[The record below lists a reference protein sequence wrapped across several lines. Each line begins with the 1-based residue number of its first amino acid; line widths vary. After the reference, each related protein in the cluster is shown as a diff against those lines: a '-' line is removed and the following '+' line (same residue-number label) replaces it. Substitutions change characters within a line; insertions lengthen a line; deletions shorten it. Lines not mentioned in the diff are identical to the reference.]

1 MTAGLLRDLRFAL
14 RSLRRHPWFSAA
26 AIGMLALGVGAN
38 TAIFTVVHSVLLRRL
53 PVAEADRL
61 VAVYVREPGSDNQPY
76 SIADFLDVRA
86 ESRALDAL
94 VAWGGWSANLT
105 GVEES
110 VALKGQ
116 WTSAGFFSLLGARPA
131 LGRLPLPEEEAA
143 GGARVV
149 LLGDALWRTRFGA
162 DRGILGRSL
171 TLNGE
176 PYMVI
181 GVLPPE
187 FPFFASEAQLATPL
201 ILETDKRRQKRGAGF
216 LRVLGRLRPGT
227 SIEAASGD
235 LDSVMARLRATYPET
250 NAGKQ
255 GVRIQPLAE
264 LVVGNYRRS
273 LIVLQAA
280 VALVL
285 LIACTN
291 LANLLLAR
299 SVARRPELA
308 LRTALGAGRSDLV
321 RQLLAEALV
330 LAICGGALGVGIALA
345 GVRALLA
352 LGPAQMPRATEIGL
366 SSPVLLFDLGLSIL
380 AGLGMGLVPAFQ
392 ASGRG
397 VADGLRGAAR
407 GSTTGRRG
415 ALARAT
421 LVAAEVGLSLVLL
434 FGAGLLLRTLRELQA
449 TNPGFR
455 QDHLVAIQLSLPKN
469 RYGTPGAIA
478 RYAEEITGR
487 LGALPG
493 VEFAAAASLN
503 PLTQW
508 RASISFLIEGR
519 PEIDRAKAPLANYRA
534 VSPGYFETL
543 GVPLRAGRSVDTH
556 DGADSVAVAWISET
570 LARRHF
576 AGQSPLGARLT
587 IDDTD
592 PRRTVEVVGVVG
604 DVKFTGLDADG
615 TADVYVPFAQT
626 PPDVSVW
633 LANIFCAA
641 LRTRAE
647 PAAVIAA
654 ARREVRALDR
664 DVAMSSIRSM
674 DDALTGSLS
683 ERRFSTMLLEVFGLA
698 ALILALAG
706 IYAVTAFG
714 VVERTTEIGVRL
726 SLGSGRGRILGLVLR
741 QSLRPVVAGLA
752 LGTAAA
758 LSLARLISGLLYGVE
773 AHDAR
778 TLTAAA
784 ILLALT
790 AGVASV
796 VPALRATR
804 IDPVRALRGE

>member
-1 MTAGLLRDLRFAL
+1 MTAGLLRDLRFAI
-14 RSLRRHPWFSAA
+14 RALRRHPWFSAA
-26 AIGMLALGVGAN
+26 AVAMLALGIGAN
-38 TAIFTVVHSVLLRRL
+38 TAIFTVVHAVLLRQL
-53 PVAEADRL
+53 PVAEAERL
-61 VAVYVREPGSDNQPY
+61 VAVTVREPGSDNQPF
-76 SIADFLDVRA
+76 SIADFLDVRL

-94 VAWGGWSANLT
+94 VAWGGWSSNLT

-131 LGRLPLPEEEAA
+131 LGRLPLAEEERP
-143 GGARVV
+143 GGPRVV

-162 DRGILGRSL
+162 DRGILGRAL
-171 TLNGE
+171 TFNGE
-176 PYMVI
+176 PYTVI

-201 ILETDKRRQKRGAGF
+201 ILETDRRRAKRGASF

-227 SIEAASGD
+227 GIDAATGD
-235 LDSVMARLRATYPET
+235 LDAILARLRASYPET

-273 LIVLQAA
+273 LIMLQAA

-308 LRTALGAGRSDLV
+308 LRTALGAGRGDLV
-321 RQLLAEALV
+321 RQLLSEAMV
-330 LAICGGALGVGIALA
+330 LALCGGALGVGVAFA

-352 LGPAQMPRATEIGL
+352 LGPAQMPRASEIGL
-366 SSPVLLFDLGLSIL
+366 SAPVLLFNLGLAIL
-380 AGLGMGLVPAFQ
+380 AGLGMGLLPALQ

-397 VADGLRGAAR
+397 VAEGLRGAAR
-407 GSTTGRRG
+407 GTTTGRRG
-415 ALARAT
+415 ARARAI

-434 FGAGLLLRTLRELQA
+434 FGAGLLLRTLERLQS
-449 TNPGFR
+449 TSPGFR
-455 QDHLVAIQLSLPKN
+455 QDHLVVIQLSLPKN
-469 RYGTPGAIA
+469 RYGSPDAIA

-493 VEFAAAASLN
+493 VESAAAASLN

-519 PEIDRAKAPLANYRA
+519 PEIDRAKAPMANYRA
-534 VSPGYFETL
+534 VSPRYFETL
-543 GVPLRAGRSVDTH
+543 GVPLRAGRSIDAH

-570 LARRHF
+570 LAQRHF
-576 AGQSPLGARLT
+576 AGQSPLGARLR

-592 PRRTVEVVGVVG
+592 PWRTVEVVGVVG

-626 PPDVSVW
+626 PQDVSVW

-647 PAAVIAA
+647 PAAVIPA
-654 ARREVRALDR
+654 ARKEIRSLDR

-683 ERRFSTMLLEVFGLA
+683 QRRFSTLLIEVFGLA
-698 ALILALAG
+698 ALILALAV
-706 IYAVTAFG
+706 IC
-714 VVERTTEIGVRL
+714 
-726 SLGSGRGRILGLVLR
+726 
-741 QSLRPVVAGLA
+741 
-752 LGTAAA
+752 
-758 LSLARLISGLLYGVE
+758 
-773 AHDAR
+773 
-778 TLTAAA
+778 
-784 ILLALT
+784 
-790 AGVASV
+790 SV
-796 VPALRATR
+796 P
-804 IDPVRALRGE
+804 